1 MSLSEQAVRYMAAAA
16 AAYGPQVLASS
27 AQAGT
32 DTPEMLGRGL
42 LRMLFGVQDPG
53 LELPLPLADLVA
65 SPADPDRQAGLEEQA
80 DSMLDEQ
87 PGLPSAIS
95 EMLAGF
101 YRQQAAAGDAQAL
114 VGLGDLL
121 NWQDDVDGTRA
132 AYHQA
137 IDAGSDFADHLRG
150 RLSPAAEPDHD
161 DDDLA
166 DLPPQFHPHNFTR
179 TGIEVLSH
187 GLPALPEVL
196 TYQMAIPVAYWTA
209 SQCAVVV
216 FLTFNG
222 LGLGGREPMLL
233 QVTYSRT
240 GEGWTGQRHSYGS
253 SFGHDPIARLG
264 YRRDLNG
271 QPMVCGGSA
280 YATQPPPP
288 GHPAVIVTGR
298 AATAVT
304 HIALIQDGHEDRRP
318 LRSHFGVW
326 VVCTEQLTPI
336 QVAGLDQDG
345 TVLAT
350 LDIPLS
356 RSGDRGNS
364 ARLPPRRRGQPVGGE
379 RRRPITSAAAG
390 TASGPPDRPRSGKPH
405 QCDIGVAMTTSM

>member
-65 SPADPDRQAGLEEQA
+65 SPADPDRQAVLEEQV

-121 NWQDDVDGTRA
+121 NWQ
-132 AYHQA
+132 
-137 IDAGSDFADHLRG
+137 
-150 RLSPAAEPDHD
+150 
-161 DDDLA
+161 
-166 DLPPQFHPHNFTR
+166 
-179 TGIEVLSH
+179 
-187 GLPALPEVL
+187 
-196 TYQMAIPVAYWTA
+196 
-209 SQCAVVV
+209 
-216 FLTFNG
+216 
-222 LGLGGREPMLL
+222 

-253 SFGHDPIARLG
+253 SFGHDPIARPG
-264 YRRDLNG
+264 YRRDLDG

-288 GHPAVIVTGR
+288 GHPAIIVTGR
-298 AATAVT
+298 AAPAVT

-326 VVCTEQLTPI
+326 VVCTEQLTPF

-350 LDIPLS
+350 LHIPL
-356 RSGDRGNS
+356 RG
-364 ARLPPRRRGQPVGGE
+364 PR
-379 RRRPITSAAAG
+379 
-390 TASGPPDRPRSGKPH
+390 
-405 QCDIGVAMTTSM
+405 

>member
-253 SFGHDPIARLG
+253 SFGHDPIARPG
-264 YRRDLNG
+264 YRRDLDG

-298 AATAVT
+298 AGPRRHAHSPHPGRPRGPPPAQVTLRRLGRLHRAADTVPGSRTRPGRNRAGHPGHPAPGTAV
-304 HIALIQDGHEDRRP
+304 IAPACRHADADSP
-318 LRSHFGVW
+318 S
-326 VVCTEQLTPI
+326 
-336 QVAGLDQDG
+336 AGN
-345 TVLAT
+345 A
-350 LDIPLS
+350 
-356 RSGDRGNS
+356 
-364 ARLPPRRRGQPVGGE
+364 AA
-379 RRRPITSAAAG
+379 ITSAAAG
-390 TASGPPDRPRSGKPH
+390 TASGPPDGIRSGKPH